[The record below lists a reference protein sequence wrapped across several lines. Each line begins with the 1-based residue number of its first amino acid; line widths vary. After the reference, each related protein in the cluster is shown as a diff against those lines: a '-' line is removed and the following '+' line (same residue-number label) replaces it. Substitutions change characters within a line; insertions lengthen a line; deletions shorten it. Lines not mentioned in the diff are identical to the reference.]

1 MMATVSSGWEA
12 TTWRQGRLPL
22 DRFVTERIT
31 LTEVDKAFEAMRTGR
46 VLRSVVVL

>member
-1 MMATVSSGWEA
+1 MSL
-12 TTWRQGRLPL
+12 WRQGRLPL